1 MPMLLGRQDA
11 CATWQAGMPA
21 LLGRQGCLRYLAG
34 KMPALLWELDPWT
47 LGPFFST
54 ALGEYSQEA

>member
-1 MPMLLGRQDA
+1 MGRQG
-11 CATWQAGMPA
+11 CLCYLAGKMPA